1 MFQEENTAADPVGSK
16 TGDVEERRNNCR
28 RHEPDSV
35 RADGKCIH
43 MDRSMASS
51 PFLTERRAG
60 YRE

>member
-1 MFQEENTAADPVGSK
+1 MFQEENDAADPVVSK
-16 TGDVEERRNNCR
+16 TGDVEESRNNCR
-28 RHEPDSV
+28 RHELDSV

-51 PFLTERRAG
+51 LFLTERKAG

>member
-1 MFQEENTAADPVGSK
+1 MFQEENNAADPVGSK
-16 TGDVEERRNNCR
+16 TGDVEESRDNCR
-28 RHEPDSV
+28 RYELDSM

-51 PFLTERRAG
+51 PFLTERKAG